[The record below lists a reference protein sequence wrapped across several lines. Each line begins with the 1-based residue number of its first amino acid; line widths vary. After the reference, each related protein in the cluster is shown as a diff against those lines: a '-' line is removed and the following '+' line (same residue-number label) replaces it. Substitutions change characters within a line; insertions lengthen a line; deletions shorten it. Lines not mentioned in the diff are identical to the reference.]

1 MSRVASQPA
10 PAQDPIIASVAAAL
24 SGVPGVSAVAIG
36 GSRAIGTADA
46 GSDYDII
53 AFESRLGAINKEH
66 LNAAVRH
73 LAGPAVSLSPNGNL
87 VNLTISGQKV
97 EILVRSLDVIAAE
110 IEAARQGIFKRT
122 LHPLHPIGYLT
133 TIIISYVV
141 YALPVNDP
149 EHILR
154 DLIRRATPYPEILR
168 SRMIGTFRTEAE
180 FALIHASKVRSP
192 LDLPYLTALYAQAI
206 ACWQLMLFAVNR
218 RYPVIDKG
226 GMRLVMGMPQHPQ
239 NFQFRTMKILRDIA
253 SEDLQTARNDA
264 AKLHHEIVAFR

>member
-1 MSRVASQPA
+1 MPHIASRTA
-10 PAQDPIIASVAAAL
+10 PVQDPVIADVAAAL
-24 SGVPGVSAVAIG
+24 SSVSGVCAVAIG

-53 AFESRLGAINKEH
+53 AFESRLGAINKEQ
-66 LNAAVRH
+66 LNAAVAH
-73 LAGPAVSLSPNGNL
+73 LAGPGIASSPNGNL
-87 VNLTISGQKV
+87 VNFTVRGQKV

-110 IEAARQGIFKRT
+110 IEAARQGVFKRT

-141 YALPVNDP
+141 YALPVHDP
-149 EHILR
+149 ERALR
-154 DLIRRATPYPEILR
+154 NLVQRATPYPEMLR

-192 LDLPYLTALYAQAI
+192 LDLPYLTALYAQTI
-206 ACWQLMLFAVNR
+206 ACWQLMLFAINR

-253 SEDLQTARNDA
+253 GEDLQAARTEFV
-264 AKLHHEIVAFR
+264 KLHREIIAFK

>member
-1 MSRVASQPA
+1 MPSVASQPA
-10 PAQDPIIASVAAAL
+10 PVQDPVISSVAAAL
-24 SGVPGVSAVAIG
+24 SGVPGVTAVAVG

-53 AFESRLGAINKEH
+53 AFESRLGTINKEQ
-66 LNAAVRH
+66 LNAAAARI
-73 LAGPAVSLSPNGNL
+73 AGPGIVTSPNGNL
-87 VNLTISGQKV
+87 VNLTVSGHKV

-110 IEAARQGIFKRT
+110 IEAARQGVFKRT

-141 YALPVNDP
+141 YALPVRDP
-149 EHILR
+149 EHALR
-154 DLIRRATPYPEILR
+154 NLVQRATPYPEILR
-168 SRMIGTFRTEAE
+168 SRMIATFRTEAE

-206 ACWQLMLFAVNR
+206 ACWQLMLFAINR

-253 SEDLQTARNDA
+253 GEDLQAARTESV
-264 AKLHHEIVAFR
+264 KLHREITAFK

>member
-10 PAQDPIIASVAAAL
+10 PAQDPIVASVAAAL
-24 SGVPGVSAVAIG
+24 SGVSGVTAVAVG

-53 AFESRLGAINKEH
+53 AFESRLGAINKEQ
-66 LNAAVRH
+66 LNAAASR
-73 LAGPAVSLSPNGNL
+73 LAGPGVALSPNGNL

-97 EILVRSLDVIAAE
+97 EILVRSLDVIAGE

-141 YALPVNDP
+141 YALPVHDP
-149 EHILR
+149 EHVLR
-154 DLIRRATPYPEILR
+154 DLIRRATPYPEMLR
-168 SRMIGTFRTEAE
+168 SRMISTFRTEAE

-206 ACWQLMLFAVNR
+206 ACWQLMLFAINR

-226 GMRLVMGMPQHPQ
+226 GMRLIMGMPQHPQ
-239 NFQFRTMKILRDIA
+239 NFQFRTMKMLRDIA
-253 SEDLQTARNDA
+253 SEDLQTARTDA
-264 AKLHHEIVAFR
+264 VKLHREIIAFR

>member
-1 MSRVASQPA
+1 MPRVESQPA
-10 PAQDPIIASVAAAL
+10 PVHDPVIASVAAAL
-24 SGVPGVSAVAIG
+24 SGVSGVSAVAVG
-36 GSRAIGTADA
+36 GSRAIGTADV

-53 AFESRLGAINKEH
+53 AFESRLGAINKEQ
-66 LNAAVRH
+66 LNAAAARV
-73 LAGPAVSLSPNGNL
+73 AGPGVATSPNGNL
-87 VNLTISGQKV
+87 VNLTVAGHKV

-110 IEAARQGIFKRT
+110 IEAARQGVFKRT

-141 YALPVNDP
+141 YALPVHDP
-149 EHILR
+149 EHVLR
-154 DLIRRATPYPEILR
+154 DLVRRATPYPEMLR
-168 SRMIGTFRTEAE
+168 SRMIATFRTEAE

-206 ACWQLMLFAVNR
+206 ACWQLMLFAINR

-253 SEDLQTARNDA
+253 GEDLQAARAEA
-264 AKLHHEIVAFR
+264 AKIHREIIAFK